1 MLPLV
6 TRSGDHEPLR
16 VILAAC
22 GLDVMTPED
31 RKFRD
36 YGKADL
42 EMKAARKRKRQ
53 LEEGL

>member
-1 MLPLV
+1 
-6 TRSGDHEPLR
+6 
-16 VILAAC
+16 
-22 GLDVMTPED
+22 MTPED